1 MRRFTAIL
9 QTNREPGDLN
19 ALWYQKGI
27 LKYYEAGEWRPFNVV
42 HPKDINIKID
52 AIPNVKT
59 LKEALDYL
67 FEKSNNYK
75 IVDNFEELN
84 NLKKDEINYG
94 THCYVND
101 ENKCYIYS
109 KELNKW
115 IEENNYNNVSPFY
128 LLTDKTIITD
138 FNATTGLINL
148 KESDY
153 AEAVMYIAFGNGTSV
168 KDLTLCRLERVE
180 ESWYLRDASGVLPSV
195 GQYVYIVATD
205 RATIYIPVI
214 ERDIDKEENYII
226 QTSIKYYRNS
236 IESIFKEP
244 IDIIEAITTNTDNIN
259 SLFTWKEDIDQQQ
272 ALQDAKIL
280 RNEEYAQELNTKIDA
295 KVIEAGG
302 VAFDLE
308 PTQDSTNA
316 VFSGGVYKYITD
328 LAITTDKIED
338 AAVTTEKLSTD
349 IQALIANI
357 SKTAT
362 FAGIA
367 TPTTNPGTPDGPV
380 FYFAVTEGIYPNF
393 STSSGS
399 LSVNKGELAIFYNP
413 NGIWTKQLLTK
424 TSSGTDLVNRGIF
437 MPDSDT
443 IDLKPGVLIDFG
455 VKTIPEG
462 YNKELYMS
470 YINNTSYPT
479 IQNLI
484 QIIDEDGKVVAQKYY
499 SEKLSGIT
507 EVNIPANENS
517 GISFGAI
524 INNDIDNSK
533 NFNTS
538 LHINKERKFVGFIPN
553 VVKQIVDEL
562 SSTDLDQYNY
572 ILYNIRKYDGEG
584 TAGLDIKKQPIYK
597 DKIISIWGKCSVP
610 LSIIHARNTTD
621 TLLQLSKQDDTS
633 ETGLVAQL
641 YLRSPSSGIK
651 TTKFTN
657 LPTAPEGTELYATVN
672 WDNISSDIA
681 NDTDG
686 KIDILFLP
694 ENEIK
699 NSVDNSIQQ
708 ISANKENID
717 GLKENIFE
725 PTSWADD
732 ADFSKIN
739 NAILDVWNNNVK
751 KDDSTIYLR
760 IVRASNPLIQFISV
774 KGGDYTKAIAQY
786 YPEQSDVVKT
796 GTETISVKFLAGK
809 GHDGESFNV
818 LINWDAL
825 PTTSSIY
832 LDIDFPLNRLR
843 NSMNKDAYAKLGQLE
858 KKLAA
863 ISFPDWFSDEV
874 NNQLSINVFG
884 DVISKQFKD
893 KWFAFNKD
901 LEIVLLGDSIVGLQ
915 SASGAIPENE
925 AIALP
930 PGCQYY
936 HWTWGLY
943 TRLVKNKPLYNR
955 ADSSVFTKTGDFE
968 SITSSSG
975 NKLDMP
981 SMFGEWSVAANTYQ
995 SNAANASV
1003 KFDWNLDEYEKLN
1016 IIHSLN
1022 PDGASC
1028 AIQIGDG
1035 TSTYNGMV
1043 LVSLDKSEWVEA
1055 NNFALSQNSNPDNL
1069 SETDCEQQ
1077 GHALH
1082 QRHRRIW
1089 MKRVVET
1096 GTITVTFKK
1105 TEVDTEKYM
1114 YFWGTERWNGYTTI
1128 ITNLGRG
1135 GRTTSL
1141 LNRNISDVIDRNP
1154 DLVIHSLSLANEHNV
1169 ALDTLKRDYKRFFFG
1184 GEDGAPDWVKQR
1196 SMLTKSENY
1205 SKFSYLVFMP
1215 HGRGVDFV
1223 GDTVAPAT
1231 IDKTPQYFRY
1241 KIMTKFIKDNMANY
1255 ENVSV
1260 IELFD
1265 QILHEGKRMGMTFE
1279 QTLAGTDKYAGSL
1292 TSDGIH
1298 LNRLGSAIYTKY
1310 LSALFDLM

>member
-1 MRRFTAIL
+1 MAKIPIIL
-9 QTNREPGDLN
+9 ESGRADGKLIKTNSIYDDNQEKFLSV
-19 ALWYQKGI
+19 K
-27 LKYYEAGEWRPFNVV
+27 
-42 HPKDINIKID
+42 INEID
-52 AIPNVKT
+52 NNYDT
-59 LKEALDYL
+59 LKDNVNTLTEVVNNNELDIETKL
-67 FEKSNNYK
+67 ETEKTRATSA
-75 IVDNFEELN
+75 EN
-84 NLKKDEINYG
+84 NLRETIN
-94 THCYVND
+94 N
-101 ENKCYIYS
+101 
-109 KELNKW
+109 
-115 IEENNYNNVSPFY
+115 
-128 LLTDKTIITD
+128 IT
-138 FNATTGLINL
+138 NISEHATTAELITINTL
-148 KESDY
+148 P
-153 AEAVMYIAFGNGTSV
+153 NTSSSNV
-168 KDLTLCRLERVE
+168 
-180 ESWYLRDASGVLPSV
+180 
-195 GQYVYIVATD
+195 
-205 RATIYIPVI
+205 
-214 ERDIDKEENYII
+214 
-226 QTSIKYYRNS
+226 
-236 IESIFKEP
+236 
-244 IDIIEAITTNTDNIN
+244 
-259 SLFTWKEDIDQQQ
+259 QQ
-272 ALQDAKIL
+272 AL
-280 RNEEYAQELNTKIDA
+280 NELFKN
-295 KVIEAGG
+295 
-302 VAFDLE
+302 
-308 PTQDSTNA
+308 
-316 VFSGGVYKYITD
+316 
-328 LAITTDKIED
+328 
-338 AAVTTEKLSTD
+338 
-349 IQALIANI
+349 
-357 SKTAT
+357 AT

-367 TPTTNPGTPDGPV
+367 TPTTNPGIPNGLV

-393 STSSGS
+393 STNSGS
-399 LSVNKGELAIFYNP
+399 LSVNKRELAIFYNP
-413 NGIWTKQLLTK
+413 NGVWTKLLVTK
-424 TSSGTDLVNRGIF
+424 TSSGADLINRGIF

-443 IDLKPGVLIDFG
+443 MDLKPGVLIDFG

-462 YNKELYMS
+462 YDKELYIT
-470 YINNTSYPT
+470 YINNNSGGPNL
-479 IQNLI
+479 QNLI
-484 QIIDEDGKVVAQKYY
+484 QIRDEDGTIVAQKYY

-507 EVNIPANENS
+507 EVDIS
-517 GISFGAI
+517 DTYTGFSFGAI
-524 INNDIDNSK
+524 INNDIDNTK
-533 NFNTS
+533 LFDKS
-538 LHINKERKFVGFIPN
+538 LHINKERKFAGFIPN
-553 VVKQIVDEL
+553 VVKQIVNEL
-562 SSTDLDQYNY
+562 SDIDLDQYNY

-610 LSIIHARNTTD
+610 LSIIHVRNATD
-621 TLLQLSKQDDTS
+621 TLLQLSRQDDTS
-633 ETGLVAQL
+633 SNIAQI
-641 YLRSPSSGIK
+641 YLLSPSSGIK
-651 TTKFTN
+651 TTKLDN
-657 LPTAPEGTELYATVN
+657 LSKAPEGTELYATVN
-672 WDNISSDIA
+672 WDNITDDIA
-681 NDTDG
+681 NTTDR

-699 NSVDNSIQQ
+699 NSVDIQQ

-725 PTSWADD
+725 PTSWDD
-732 ADFSKIN
+732 NADFSKIN

-760 IVRASNPLIQFISV
+760 VVRASNPLIQFVSV
-774 KGGDYTKAIAQY
+774 RGADYTKTIAQY

-796 GTETISVKFLAGK
+796 GTETISVKFLPGK
-809 GHDGESFNV
+809 GHDGESFNL
-818 LINWDAL
+818 LIDWDAL
-825 PTTSSIY
+825 PTTSVIY
-832 LDIDFPLNRLR
+832 LDVDFPLNRLR
-843 NSMNKDAYAKLGQLE
+843 DYMNKDAYARLSQLE
-858 KKLAA
+858 RKLSA
-863 ISFPDWFSDEV
+863 ISFPNWFRDEV

-915 SASGAIPENE
+915 SASGAIPEYE

-930 PGCQYY
+930 PDCQYY

-943 TRLVKNKPLYNR
+943 TRLVKNKPVYNR
-955 ADSSVFTKTGDFE
+955 ADSSVFTKIGDFE
-968 SITSSSG
+968 QINAGSG
-975 NKLDMP
+975 EKLDMP

-995 SNAANASV
+995 SNAANAAV
-1003 KFDWNLDEYEKLN
+1003 EFDWNLDEYEKLN

-1055 NNFALSQNSNPDNL
+1055 NNFALSQNSNPNNL
-1069 SETDCEQQ
+1069 STAECEQQ

-1154 DLVIHSLSLANEHNV
+1154 DLVIHSLSLANETTV
-1169 ALDTLKRDYKRFFFG
+1169 ALDNLKRDYKRFFFG

-1205 SKFSYLVFMP
+1205 TKFSYLVFMP
-1215 HGRGVDFV
+1215 HGRGADFV

-1241 KIMTKFIKDNMANY
+1241 KIMAKFIKDNMTNY

-1279 QTLAGTDKYAGSL
+1279 QTLAGTNKYAGSL
-1292 TSDGIH
+1292 TLDGIH